1 MTIEDMYK
9 SKCSEPSDIN
19 EHLPVIKKYGE
30 ECNTIMEMGVRTL
43 VSTWALLA
51 SKPKKL
57 TSIDLNYSQDV
68 ELAKRLSALEGI
80 EFEFIVG
87 STLALTPRSV
97 DFLFIDTLHT
107 YEQLK
112 EELRLHGNMAQKYIA
127 FHDTQMFRFVDQTGI
142 GRGLWPAIE
151 EFLADN
157 PHWKLE
163 LDLQNNNGLA
173 IIKR

>member
-1 MTIEDMYK
+1 MTLDEMYAL
-9 SKCSEPSDIN
+9 KCSKKSDIN
-19 EHLPVIKKYGE
+19 EHLPVLKEYGE
-30 ECNTIMEMGVRTL
+30 KCGTIMEMGMRTL

-51 SKPKKL
+51 SKPVKL
-57 TSIDLNYSQDV
+57 TSVDFNYHPDV
-68 ELAKRLSALEGI
+68 ELAKKLALSEGV
-80 EFEFIVG
+80 EFEFIEG
-87 STLALTPRSV
+87 STLDLNPCTA

-107 YEQLK
+107 YEHLK
-112 EELRLHGNMAQKYIA
+112 KELSIHGNSVGKYIA
-127 FHDTQMFRFVDQTGI
+127 FHDTTAFRFLDQTDS

-151 EFLADN
+151 EFLSDN

>member
-9 SKCSEPSDIN
+9 LRCSEPSDIN
-19 EHLPVIKKYGE
+19 EHLPVLKKYGE
-30 ECNTIMEMGVRTL
+30 KCNTIMEMGVRTL

-51 SKPKKL
+51 SKPGKL
-57 TSIDLNYSQDV
+57 TSVDLNYSKDV
-68 ELAKRLSALEGI
+68 ELAEQLSASEGI

-87 STLALTPRSV
+87 STLALTPHPV

-112 EELRLHGNMAQKYIA
+112 EELKLHGNMAQKYIA
-127 FHDTQMFRFVDQTGI
+127 FHDTQTFRFVDQIGV

-151 EFLADN
+151 EFLAGN

-163 LDLQNNNGLA
+163 LDLRNNNGLA
-173 IIKR
+173 IITR